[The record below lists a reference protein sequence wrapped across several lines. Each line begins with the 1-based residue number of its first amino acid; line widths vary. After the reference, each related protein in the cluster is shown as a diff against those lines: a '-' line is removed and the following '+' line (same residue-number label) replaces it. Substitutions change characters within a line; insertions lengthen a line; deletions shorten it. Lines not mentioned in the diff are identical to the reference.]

1 MLNKSTIY
9 NDIAKIIKIQKNINA
24 KNEKDYEYTAL
35 HYGSSS
41 GDEDIIRLLLNNGA
55 EPNVED
61 KYGNTPLHWG
71 INIWKKLYK

>member
-1 MLNKSTIY
+1 
-9 NDIAKIIKIQKNINA
+9 
-24 KNEKDYEYTAL
+24 
-35 HYGSSS
+35 
-41 GDEDIIRLLLNNGA
+41 LLLNNGA